1 MNQLDKT
8 KKSIDLMFAA
18 AVLINTAAA
27 QFKTDND
34 IYKHKTKRL
43 VNELYNE
50 SIRIL
55 NVKEATRN
63 DIGSEQIAKEYS
75 EKNNVEVDTEIALER
90 FDDENELL
98 VKLVS
103 LYLKTVDYGRIVDI
117 KIIIDQ
123 LLENKRVYTQV
134 ELLDKLKTAI
144 NDNCNFKINEEI
156 LKKYL

>member
-1 MNQLDKT
+1 MNELEKT
-8 KKSIDLMFAA
+8 KKNIDLMFAA

-27 QFKTDND
+27 QFKTDNN

-55 NVKEATRN
+55 SIKEATRR
-63 DIGSEQIAKEYS
+63 DIGDDNIAKQYS
-75 EKNNVEVDTEIALER
+75 EKNNIEVDTEIALEK

-103 LYLKTVDYGRIVDI
+103 LYLKTIDYGKIIDI

-123 LLENKRVYTQV
+123 LFENKRVYTQV
-134 ELLDKLKTAI
+134 ELLDKIKTAL
-144 NDNCNFKINEEI
+144 NDHCNYQFNQEN
-156 LKKYL
+156 LQKYL

>member
-75 EKNNVEVDTEIALER
+75 EKNNVEVDTEIALEK

-123 LLENKRVYTQV
+123 LFENKRVYTEV